1 MTNRPDSRE
10 GAAVKPARLSRRTS
24 LKLLS
29 LAGGA
34 GALAVL
40 GRAAALSL
48 QQNAELRFVFL
59 PLVQKS
65 PAFVL
70 QPGTPAYLPNFANTS
85 ACVWWGMAGQVFDAF
100 GNALL
105 GYRVQLLGSGIGA
118 VATTGNKTA
127 YGPGG
132 YELVIGSAPA
142 ATTNVY
148 SVQLFDADSAP
159 LSYQYLI
166 PTYNNCDQNLI
177 VINFVPNTS
186 GT

>member
-1 MTNRPDSRE
+1 MLNHPDPRSGSMTKR
-10 GAAVKPARLSRRTS
+10 ARLSRRTS

-48 QQNAELRFVFL
+48 RQNDELRYFL
-59 PLVQKS
+59 PLILKA
-65 PAFVL
+65 PAFTL

-85 ACVWWGMAGQVFDAF
+85 ACAWMGVAGQVFDVF
-100 GNALL
+100 GNPLL

-132 YELVIGSAPA
+132 YEMVVGSAPV
-142 ATTNVY
+142 ATTDVY
-148 SVQLFDADSAP
+148 TVQLLDPNGTP
-159 LSYQYLI
+159 LSYEHSI

-177 VINFVPNTS
+177 VVNFVPNGPS
-186 GT
+186 V

>member
-1 MTNRPDSRE
+1 MPDRLDLRHSATTR
-10 GAAVKPARLSRRTS
+10 PARLSRRTS

-48 QQNAELRFVFL
+48 RQNDELRYFL
-59 PLVQKS
+59 PLILKP

-85 ACVWWGMAGQVFDAF
+85 VCAWMGVAGQVFDLS
-100 GNALL
+100 GNPLV

-132 YELVIGSAPA
+132 YEMVVGSAPV
-142 ATTNVY
+142 ATTDVY
-148 SVQLFDADSAP
+148 TVQLLDPNGIP
-159 LSYQYLI
+159 LSFKHSI
-166 PTYNNCDQNLI
+166 PTYDNCDQNLI
-177 VINFVPNTS
+177 VVNFVPNALS
-186 GT
+186 V